1 MGMSTINP
9 DVVRHFLRHRVKEH
23 REYYLHPP
31 YLIETRLLK
40 AVSEGK
46 NDSAYFLLK
55 KINRLERAML
65 SADPIRSLKNSLICS
80 CTLLTRAVISG
91 GMPPEKA
98 FNYSDACI
106 LEIEKINDR
115 DALLTFEYTML
126 GGFINQLK
134 KVQKKMQSYSHP
146 VQIAVEYIHERILQ
160 DFTLQD
166 IAGYVF
172 LTPNYLSHIFKK
184 EVGWSLT
191 EFINRERIEESL
203 YFLAHTNSSVSE
215 IALLFHF
222 CNQSYYTSLFKKY
235 CGMTPSEYRQRKDE
249 DEKTETLQR
258 ELVTTQ

>member
-1 MGMSTINP
+1 MPTINP
-9 DVVRHFLRHRVKEH
+9 DVVRHFLRHRLKEH

-46 NDSAYFLLK
+46 YDSAYFLLK

-65 SADPIRSLKNSLICS
+65 AEDPVRSLKNSLICS
-80 CTLLTRAVISG
+80 CTLLTRAVIGG
-91 GMPPEKA
+91 GMPPETA

-106 LEIEKINDR
+106 LEIEKMSDR
-115 DALLTFEYTML
+115 DALLAFEYTML
-126 GGFINQLK
+126 EGFIDQLK
-134 KVQKKMQSYSHP
+134 KVQKKLHSYSHP
-146 VQIAVEYIHERILQ
+146 VQIAVEFIHERILQ

-166 IAGYVF
+166 IAGYVY
-172 LTPNYLSHIFKK
+172 LNPNYLSHIFKK

-235 CGMTPSEYRQRKDE
+235 CGMTPSEYRQRKDK
-249 DEKTETLQR
+249 DEKTEAR
-258 ELVTTQ
+258 PRALVPTR

>member
-1 MGMSTINP
+1 MSTINP
-9 DVVRHFLRHRVKEH
+9 DIVRHFLRHRVKEH

-40 AVSEGK
+40 AVSIGK
-46 NDSAYFLLK
+46 YENAYLLLK
-55 KINRLERAML
+55 KINCLERAML
-65 SADPIRSLKNSLICS
+65 SENPIRSLKNSLICS

-91 GMPPEKA
+91 GMPPETA

-106 LEIEKINDR
+106 LEIEKISTCEV
-115 DALLTFEYTML
+115 LLSFEYTML
-126 GGFINQLK
+126 KGFIDKLK
-134 KVQKKMQSYSHP
+134 EVLNKLHSYSHP
-146 VQIAVEYIHERILQ
+146 VQIVVEFIHEKILQ

-166 IAGYVF
+166 LAEHVY
-172 LTPNYLSHIFKK
+172 LNPTYLSHIFKK

-222 CNQSYYTSLFKKY
+222 CNQSYYTALFRKY

-249 DEKTETLQR
+249 DEKTETLHQD
-258 ELVTTQ
+258 LVLTR